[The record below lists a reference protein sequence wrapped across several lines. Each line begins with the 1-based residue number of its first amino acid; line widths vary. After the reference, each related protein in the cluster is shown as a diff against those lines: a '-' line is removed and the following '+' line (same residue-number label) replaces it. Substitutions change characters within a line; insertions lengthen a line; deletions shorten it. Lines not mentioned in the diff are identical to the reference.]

1 SKKLFSKKK
10 LKRKQKTKLKV
21 KTRNKT
27 ENLESTITI
36 PDIRL
41 HSNPSAFNVYC
52 NVRHCVLEW
61 QKKEASVSLASK
73 NSVQS
78 GDSDSDEEEESKEPP
93 IKLPKIIEV
102 GLCEVFELIKE
113 TRFSHPS
120 LCLRSLQALLNV
132 LQGQQPEG
140 LQSEPPEVLESL
152 FQLLLE
158 ITVRSTGMNDSTGQS
173 LTALSC
179 ACLFSLVAAWGETG
193 RTLQAISAILT
204 NNGSHAC
211 QTIQVPTI
219 LNSLQR
225 SVQAVLVGKIQIQDW
240 FSNGIK
246 KAALMHKW
254 PLKEIS
260 VDEDDQCLLQ
270 SDGFFLYLLCKDGLY
285 KIGSGYS
292 GTVRGHIYNSTSRIK
307 NRKEKKSWLGYAQ
320 GYLLYRD
327 ANNHSM
333 TAVRINPETL
343 EQDGTVALP
352 DCHTEGQNILF
363 TDGEYINQIAASRD
377 DGFVVRIFATSTEPV
392 LQQELQL
399 KLARKCLHA
408 CGISLFDLEKDLHII
423 STGFDEESAVLGAGR
438 EFALMKTASGKIIQ
452 FSVGHDGSHAL
463 LVAEDGSIFFT
474 GSASK
479 GEDGESTKSRR
490 QSKPYKPKKI
500 IKMEG
505 KIVISTACN
514 NGSSSVISK
523 DGELYMF
530 GKDAIYSDST
540 SLVTDLKGHFVTQ
553 VAMGKAHT
561 CVLMKN
567 GEVWTFGVN
576 NKGQCGRDT
585 GSMSQGGK
593 GFGVENMATA
603 MDEDLEE
610 ELDEKDEK
618 SMMCPPGMHKWK
630 LEQCMVCTVCGDCT
644 GYGASCVSSGR
655 PDRVPGGICGCGS
668 GESGCAV
675 CGCCKACARELDG
688 QEARQRGILD
698 AVKEMIPLDLLL
710 AVPVPGVN
718 IEEHLQLRQ
727 EEKRQRV
734 NRRHRL
740 EEGR

>member
-1 SKKLFSKKK
+1 MCAATASPAAASSGPGGDGFFAAATISSSPAPGALFMPVPDGSVAAAGLGLGLPATDSRGHYQLLLSGRALADRYRRIYTTALSDREQAGSGSAHPASRNKKLLNKKK
-10 LKRKQKTKLKV
+10 LKRKQKSKSKV
-21 KTRNKT
+21 KTRNKS
-27 ENLESTITI
+27 ENLENTVII
-36 PDIRL
+36 PDIKL
-41 HSNPSAFNVYC
+41 HSNPSAFNIYC

-61 QKKEASVSLASK
+61 QKKETSLAAASK

-78 GDSDSDEEEESKEPP
+78 GESDSDEEEESKEPP

-179 ACLFSLVAAWGETG
+179 ACLFSLVASWGETG

-211 QTIQVPTI
+211 QTIQVPMI

-225 SVQAVLVGKIQIQDW
+225 SVQAVLVGKTQIQDW

-246 KAALMHKW
+246 KAALMHRW
-254 PLKEIS
+254 PLKEVS
-260 VDEDDQCLLQ
+260 VDEDDHCLLQ
-270 SDGFFLYLLCKDGLY
+270 NDGFFLYLLCKDGLY

-292 GTVRGHIYNSTSRIK
+292 GTVRGHIYNSTSRIR

-327 ANNHSM
+327 VNNHSM
-333 TAVRINPETL
+333 TAIRISPETL
-343 EQDGTVALP
+343 EQDGTVMLP

-423 STGFDEESAVLGAGR
+423 STGFDEESALLGAGR
-438 EFALMKTASGKIIQ
+438 EFALMKTANGKVYYTGKYQSLGIKQGGPSAGKWVELPITKSPKIVH

-463 LVAEDGSIFFT
+463 LVAEDGSVFFT

-479 GEDGESTKSRR
+479 GEDGESSKSLR
-490 QSKPYKPKKI
+490 
-500 IKMEG
+500 
-505 KIVISTACN
+505 A
-514 NGSSSVISK
+514 
-523 DGELYMF
+523 
-530 GKDAIYSDST
+530 
-540 SLVTDLKGHFVTQ
+540 LV
-553 VAMGKAHT
+553 
-561 CVLMKN
+561 
-567 GEVWTFGVN
+567 
-576 NKGQCGRDT
+576 
-585 GSMSQGGK
+585 
-593 GFGVENMATA
+593 
-603 MDEDLEE
+603 
-610 ELDEKDEK
+610 
-618 SMMCPPGMHKWK
+618 
-630 LEQCMVCTVCGDCT
+630 
-644 GYGASCVSSGR
+644 
-655 PDRVPGGICGCGS
+655 
-668 GESGCAV
+668 
-675 CGCCKACARELDG
+675 
-688 QEARQRGILD
+688 
-698 AVKEMIPLDLLL
+698 
-710 AVPVPGVN
+710 
-718 IEEHLQLRQ
+718 
-727 EEKRQRV
+727 
-734 NRRHRL
+734 
-740 EEGR
+740 

>member
-1 SKKLFSKKK
+1 MCLLLSGRALAERYRRIYTAALSDREQGTHPGRSKKILSKKK

-21 KTRNKT
+21 KTRNKS
-27 ENLESTITI
+27 ENLENSVTI
-36 PDIRL
+36 PDIKL

-61 QKKEASVSLASK
+61 QKKEASLTLASSK
-73 NSVQS
+73 NTVQS

-93 IKLPKIIEV
+93 IKLPKIIEI

-211 QTIQVPTI
+211 QTIQVSTI

-270 SDGFFLYLLCKDGLY
+270 SDGFFLYLLCEDGLY

-320 GYLLYRD
+320 LLPFP
-327 ANNHSM
+327 
-333 TAVRINPETL
+333 T
-343 EQDGTVALP
+343 
-352 DCHTEGQNILF
+352 
-363 TDGEYINQIAASRD
+363 
-377 DGFVVRIFATSTEPV
+377 
-392 LQQELQL
+392 
-399 KLARKCLHA
+399 
-408 CGISLFDLEKDLHII
+408 
-423 STGFDEESAVLGAGR
+423 
-438 EFALMKTASGKIIQ
+438 
-452 FSVGHDGSHAL
+452 
-463 LVAEDGSIFFT
+463 
-474 GSASK
+474 
-479 GEDGESTKSRR
+479 
-490 QSKPYKPKKI
+490 
-500 IKMEG
+500 
-505 KIVISTACN
+505 
-514 NGSSSVISK
+514 
-523 DGELYMF
+523 
-530 GKDAIYSDST
+530 
-540 SLVTDLKGHFVTQ
+540 
-553 VAMGKAHT
+553 
-561 CVLMKN
+561 
-567 GEVWTFGVN
+567 
-576 NKGQCGRDT
+576 
-585 GSMSQGGK
+585 
-593 GFGVENMATA
+593 
-603 MDEDLEE
+603 
-610 ELDEKDEK
+610 
-618 SMMCPPGMHKWK
+618 
-630 LEQCMVCTVCGDCT
+630 
-644 GYGASCVSSGR
+644 
-655 PDRVPGGICGCGS
+655 
-668 GESGCAV
+668 
-675 CGCCKACARELDG
+675 
-688 QEARQRGILD
+688 
-698 AVKEMIPLDLLL
+698 LLL
-710 AVPVPGVN
+710 LHC
-718 IEEHLQLRQ
+718 ILWE
-727 EEKRQRV
+727 
-734 NRRHRL
+734 
-740 EEGR
+740 